1 MAGDVAFITEQEQY
15 RAAARS
21 RAWMRLRGGL
31 GFYSMA
37 LLLTVFF
44 FGPFLWT
51 ILSSLKSPQEIVTF
65 PPTFLPEEW
74 RWGNYARTW
83 TMVPFLTF
91 YTNSIIV
98 TGLAVVGQVI
108 SATLV
113 AYGFARFRFPGRD
126 WLFMVVLA
134 TLIVPWEV
142 TIVPSFLLFRELGW
156 LDTLFPLW
164 VPSWFGGGAF
174 YIFLMRQ
181 FFLTIPREFDEA
193 AKIDGANSFQTLWQ
207 VLLPLLRPAAT
218 TVAILS
224 FLQHWNEFIQPLI
237 YLNTPT
243 NFTVSL
249 GLRYFQTSPMDPGE
263 PREHLLMAGTVI
275 GIIPC
280 IVLFFAA
287 QRYFVRGIVMSGLK
301 G

>member
-1 MAGDVAFITEQEQY
+1 MAGNIATLNEQEH
-15 RAAARS
+15 AARGVRVWS
-21 RAWMRLRGGL
+21 MTRVRNGIV
-31 GFYSMA
+31 FYTIA

-51 ILSSLKSPQEIVTF
+51 IFSSLKTPEEIIAF
-65 PPTFLPEEW
+65 PPTFVPSQW
-74 RWGNYARTW
+74 RWFNYWRAW
-83 TMVPFLTF
+83 HMVPFLTF
-91 YTNSIIV
+91 YTNSMIV
-98 TGLAVVGQVI
+98 TLLAVTGQVI
-108 SATLV
+108 SATIV
-113 AYGFARFRFPGRD
+113 AYGFARFRFPGREF
-126 WLFMVVLA
+126 LFTLVLA

-142 TIVPSFLLFRELGW
+142 TIVPSFLLFKQLGW
-156 LDTLFPLW
+156 LDTLLPLW

-174 YIFLMRQ
+174 YIFLLRQ

-193 AKIDGANSFQTLWQ
+193 TKIDGANSLQTLWM
-207 VLLPLLRPAAT
+207 VLLPLIRPAMT
-218 TVAILS
+218 TVAILG

-249 GLRYFQTSPMDPGE
+249 GLRFFQTAPTDGSE
-263 PREHLLMAGTVI
+263 PKEHLLMAGTVI
-275 GIIPC
+275 GAIPC
-280 IVLFFAA
+280 IILFFAA